1 MSSTEHQANLLPLL
15 VIEADLAPLVTLGP
29 SPGGE
34 VRVVPILGGRVETL
48 SRAGSTLPAFAG
60 TILPGGADWQQVR
73 SDGSLEISAR
83 YLLESEAGEKVEV
96 QSNGLRVASPDVLAA
111 LGRGELLPASRYY
124 FRTAVRFRTAATRLA
139 RLNDLLAV
147 SYGERRASSVRLVVY
162 EVT

>member
-1 MSSTEHQANLLPLL
+1 MSSPTQIDLRPLL
-15 VIEADLAPLVTLGP
+15 ELTCDVGPVTSIGATPL
-29 SPGGE
+29 GE
-34 VRVVPILGGRVETL
+34 VRLVQLLGGTFEGPELRGKL
-48 SRAGSTLPAFAG
+48 M
-60 TILPGGADWQQVR
+60 PGGADWQQVR

-83 YLLESEAGEKVEV
+83 YLLESDAGEKVEV
-96 QSNGLRVASPDVLAA
+96 QSNGLRVASPEVLAA